1 MKKLIISGARQ
12 VGKTFILKK
21 FGETEFNEF
30 HYFNFES
37 DKKLSGI
44 FDVDLNPLR
53 IISELSVIRKI
64 NPLDLIIFDEIQ
76 ACPSALTTLKY
87 FSEALPNQAI
97 VCAGSLLGIE
107 LSDKPFPVGK
117 VNHLNLYPLSFKE
130 FLGGIGDGAALEQ
143 LSRIHSELIVSDFIH
158 EHLSKRFRSYCVTGG
173 LPKPI
178 LSFDSYDELGSF
190 ENVRQVQRDLVKD
203 YHSDFSKHSGKA
215 NAVHIR
221 GIFEN
226 IPAQLSREVD
236 GSTSKFKFSGVLP
249 NKKSFS
255 DLMNPIEWLVTANL
269 IQKVKIA
276 NLIQPPVASFTK
288 ENIFKLYLFDT
299 GLLGS
304 FLDLAPPLLYLQ
316 DYGITK
322 GFFAENIILQELT
335 ACGISPIYSWANNH
349 AEVEFI
355 ANINGKIIPI
365 EVKSSRNLRAKS
377 LLSYIKRYSPE
388 IAIRFYSGKPQ
399 FDKKLRIL
407 NLPLYL
413 AGEVAKIDLNR
424 SWEQE

>member
-1 MKKLIISGARQ
+1 MGYFICRRNILLFRFLCAYLSRNMERYALKNLVAWENSPNGMPLIISGARQ

-76 ACPSALTTLKY
+76 ACLSALTALKY

-158 EHLSKRFRSYCVTGG
+158 EHLSKRFRSY
-173 LPKPI
+173 
-178 LSFDSYDELGSF
+178 
-190 ENVRQVQRDLVKD
+190 
-203 YHSDFSKHSGKA
+203 
-215 NAVHIR
+215 
-221 GIFEN
+221 
-226 IPAQLSREVD
+226 
-236 GSTSKFKFSGVLP
+236 
-249 NKKSFS
+249 
-255 DLMNPIEWLVTANL
+255 
-269 IQKVKIA
+269 
-276 NLIQPPVASFTK
+276 
-288 ENIFKLYLFDT
+288 
-299 GLLGS
+299 
-304 FLDLAPPLLYLQ
+304 
-316 DYGITK
+316 
-322 GFFAENIILQELT
+322 
-335 ACGISPIYSWANNH
+335 
-349 AEVEFI
+349 
-355 ANINGKIIPI
+355 
-365 EVKSSRNLRAKS
+365 
-377 LLSYIKRYSPE
+377 
-388 IAIRFYSGKPQ
+388 
-399 FDKKLRIL
+399 
-407 NLPLYL
+407 
-413 AGEVAKIDLNR
+413 
-424 SWEQE
+424 